1 LVGEESYFIS
11 VPQLHKWVRSLPLC
25 VEQGHIPQRESSSS
39 SSSSSRKKKQ
49 QKEEAVSKQP
59 PSKPTTLL
67 PWNEKIKQKY
77 HEQHQQQ
84 K

>member
-1 LVGEESYFIS
+1 VWNRAIS
-11 VPQLHKWVRSLPLC
+11 HNARAA
-25 VEQGHIPQRESSSS
+25 ERR
-39 SSSSSRKKKQ
+39 SSRKKKQ